1 MPSSALT
8 TVARF
13 PTSPSVHRK
22 IRKVRSLRQAVD
34 GLTRQRDALLDTET
48 QFRGVVEQ
56 NIAGVFILT
65 ERGEIA
71 YLNERFAQLC
81 GFSAAEVYGRPFL
94 DFVAPEDRTRAMAA
108 FEASMRGHSRQLE
121 FTLLGK
127 GGRTIDVLAHG
138 ARATYQMRPAL
149 VGVALDIT
157 ERRQYERTE
166 RAATNRLREVMESTV
181 AVIAATLEARDPYTA
196 GHQRR
201 VAQLASAIAR
211 TLGCQEETIRG
222 VHFGALIHD
231 VGKIQIPA
239 ELLSKPT
246 KLTVLESKLI
256 ETHAE
261 AGFEILKG
269 IEFPW
274 PVAQMVL
281 QHHERLDGSGYPY
294 GLTGASILMES
305 RILAVADVVEAMSS
319 HRPYRPS
326 RGVDVALAEIEA
338 GRGTLYDSDAVD
350 ACLLLFR
357 ERHFAFSW

>member
-1 MPSSALT
+1 M
-8 TVARF
+8 
-13 PTSPSVHRK
+13 
-22 IRKVRSLRQAVD
+22 RSLLHVLD
-34 GLTRQRDALLDTET
+34 GLSRQRDHLLDTEA
-48 QFRGVVEQ
+48 QLRGVVEQ
-56 NIAGVFILT
+56 NIAGVYILT
-65 ERGEIA
+65 EHGEVA

-81 GFSAAEVYGRPFL
+81 GYSAADVCGRPFL
-94 DFVAPEDRTRAMAA
+94 DFVAPEDRSRAQASFA
-108 FEASMRGHSRQLE
+108 EAMHGDSRQLE
-121 FTLLGK
+121 FTLLGRN
-127 GGRTIDVLAHG
+127 GRTIDVLTHG
-138 ARATYQMRPAL
+138 AKATYRLRPAL

-157 ERRQYERTE
+157 ERRQHERAE

-211 TLGCQEETIRG
+211 TLRCDEETVRG

-231 VGKIQIPA
+231 IGKIKIPA

-246 KLTVLESKLI
+246 RLTELETKLL
-256 ETHAE
+256 ETHTE
-261 AGFEILKG
+261 AGFDILNG

-281 QHHERLDGSGYPY
+281 QHHERMDGSGYPH
-294 GLTGASILMES
+294 GLTGDSILLES

-326 RGVDVALAEIEA
+326 RGTDVALEEIES
-338 GRGTLYDSDAVD
+338 GRGTRYDANAVD
-350 ACLLLFR
+350 ACLSLFR
-357 ERHFAFSW
+357 EQHFAFSW